1 MRVPTLEPRRRFR
14 FRGWIIGAVVVL
26 VVLLFSLRGLAG
38 FYTDYLWFDSV
49 GQGSTWSSLLA
60 ARVAPA
66 LVFTVVF
73 FVIMF
78 VNLVIAD
85 RLAPKYRS
93 MGPEDE
99 LIARYQQVAG
109 PYTMRIRIGVSLF
122 FALIAGIGVSSQWK
136 QWVLFTHY
144 ESFHKVD
151 PQFHKDIGFYV
162 FQLPFLKFIS
172 EWLFAG
178 LVIVLIV
185 TAVEHYLNGGIRFQS
200 PFQRVTPQVKA
211 HLSVILA
218 VMALV
223 KTAQYYLG
231 RFELNFSTRGVVE
244 GASATDVKAQLP
256 ALNLLI
262 FISIG
267 AAALFL
273 WNIRRR
279 GWVLPII
286 AVGLWAFV
294 SLVIGTIY
302 PAAYQQFKVGPNE
315 YQAESKYIDRNIRAT
330 RDAFGLDQVAPKQ
343 FDFTSLKNGLTVDQ
357 ARTLVDA
364 NSGTIDNARLWDPNV
379 IRDTYLTLQNL
390 QTYYQIGDVDVDRY
404 LVDGETR
411 QVLIAARGLN
421 SADLPSQSFVNRH
434 IVYTHGYGA
443 VASPSNQADPDGNP
457 SFYLRDVPVNG
468 NGIKMQN
475 GPPAQIYFAEN
486 LGSYVLTGAKQAEF
500 DYQQAGATD
509 QFTRYKG
516 KDGVKLSNIV
526 RRAAFALRFGSLDPL
541 ISGQITSNTKLL
553 MERDIR
559 ARVTKLAPFLQFDAD
574 PYPVVLGNRTVW
586 IMDGYTTTD
595 QYPYGQSLS
604 GEGSLATSFNYVRN
618 SVKVTVDAYQGT
630 VKFYVFDKTDPI
642 IKSYRSAFP
651 DLFTDGS
658 QMPAAIRAHLRY
670 PEDLFKSQSSIFGR
684 YHVTEPKRFYDGS
697 SKWLVSPDPGSG
709 RVSSDILSEA
719 SAAAGTASATS
730 GSNQPQAAT
739 STGAR
744 ISPYYL
750 NIRLPGQKD
759 PNTHFIVT
767 VPFVPV
773 SSGNSQTRLV
783 SFLTADS
790 DPGQYGKLQL
800 VHHAAGADRAR
811 PGAGE
816 QRDHPH
822 LGDLDRHHAAE
833 PAGFADHPGQH
844 AADPGRQFD
853 RLRPSL
859 LRPGPRQRRVS
870 RSSSSSSCSPRT
882 TAPTAHRRCRTA
894 STRCSG
900 ARRPSPPATCRRASS
915 PAARAPGPARPRRPR
930 PPPPLQERPRPPPRR
945 PAPPSH
951 RRPGAPRTCSTRP
964 PRTCDNA
971 QKALDAGDLGEYQ
984 RLVDD
989 ARIKVK
995 QAQQEQAGGGGG

>member
-1 MRVPTLEPRRRFR
+1 M
-14 FRGWIIGAVVVL
+14 RGWIIGAVVIL

-38 FYTDYLWFDSV
+38 FYTDFLWFDSL

-99 LIARYQQVAG
+99 LIARYQQAAG

-144 ESFHKVD
+144 QSFHEVD

-162 FQLPFLKFIS
+162 FQLPFLKFIA

-231 RFELNFSTRGVVE
+231 RFQLDFSTRGVVQ

-286 AVGLWAFV
+286 AVGLWAFA
-294 SLVIGTIY
+294 SLVVGTIY

-330 RDAFGLDQVAPKQ
+330 RDAFALDQVKTDE
-343 FDFTSLKNGLTVDQ
+343 FDFTSLKSGMTTEEAQ
-357 ARTLVDA
+357 TLVST
-364 NSGTIDNARLWDPNV
+364 NSGTIDNTRLWDPKV
-379 IRDTYLTLQNL
+379 IQSTYRTLQNL

-404 LVDGETR
+404 LVDGEVR
-411 QVLIAARGLN
+411 QVLVAARGLN

-443 VASPSNQADPDGNP
+443 VASPSNQTDSGGTPN
-457 SFYLRDVPVNG
+457 FYLQDVPVKATG
-468 NGIKMQN
+468 LTMKN
-475 GPPAQIYFAEN
+475 GPPTQIYFAEN
-486 LGSYVLTGAKQAEF
+486 LSSYVLTGAQQAEF
-500 DYQQAGATD
+500 NYQRPGATD

-516 KDGVKLSNIV
+516 KDGVKLSNFV
-526 RRAAFALRFGSLDPL
+526 RRATFALRFGSLDPL
-541 ISGQITSNTKLL
+541 ISGQINSNTKLL
-553 MERDIR
+553 MEHDIR
-559 ARVTKLAPFLQFDAD
+559 SRVTKLAPFLQFDAN
-574 PYPVVLGNRTVW
+574 PYPVILDNRTVW
-586 IMDGYTTTD
+586 VMDGYTTSN
-595 QYPYGQSLS
+595 QYPYSQSLGGQGALS
-604 GEGSLATSFNYVRN
+604 GSFNYVRN
-618 SVKVTVDAYQGT
+618 SVKATVDAYEGT
-630 VKFYVFDKTDPI
+630 VTFYVFDKTDPI
-642 IKSYRSAFP
+642 IKAYREAFP

-658 QMPAAIRAHLRY
+658 RMPEAIREHLRY
-670 PEDLFKSQSSIFGR
+670 PQDLFATQATMFGR
-684 YHVTEPKRFYDGS
+684 YHVTEPKRFYDGNT
-697 SKWLVSPDPGSG
+697 KWLVSPDPGSG
-709 RVSSDILSEA
+709 RVSGDILSQV
-719 SAAAGTASATS
+719 SAAAGTASGS
-730 GSNQPQAAT
+730 SSNQPQAAS

-744 ISPYYL
+744 IAPDYL
-750 NIRLPGQKD
+750 NIRLPGQKAE
-759 PNTHFIVT
+759 HFIIT

-790 DPGQYGKLQL
+790 DPGQYGKMRSFTMPQGQTVEGPVQVNNAIIRTPAISTAITLLNQQGSQIIQGSMEL
-800 VHHAAGADRAR
+800 IPIGNSLLYVRPFYAQSAGNGSYPLFQFVVVYNQDSGAFCGPNVQDALDQMLDRKERVAGCNVSTTGLTGGNGSTTTTTTTPTTT
-811 PGAGE
+811 PGATTTTAAPATTTVPPASGTA
-816 QRDHPH
+816 Q
-822 LGDLDRHHAAE
+822 DLLN
-833 PAGFADHPGQH
+833 Q
-844 AADPGRQFD
+844 AADKLDQA
-853 RLRPSL
+853 
-859 LRPGPRQRRVS
+859 Q
-870 RSSSSSSCSPRT
+870 
-882 TAPTAHRRCRTA
+882 
-894 STRCSG
+894 
-900 ARRPSPPATCRRASS
+900 
-915 PAARAPGPARPRRPR
+915 AA
-930 PPPPLQERPRPPPRR
+930 LE
-945 PAPPSH
+945 
-951 RRPGAPRTCSTRP
+951 
-964 PRTCDNA
+964 
-971 QKALDAGDLGEYQ
+971 AGKLGEYQ
-984 RLVDD
+984 DLVDD
-989 ARIKVK
+989 ARTLVK
-995 QAQQEQAGGGGG
+995 QAQQKGG

>member
-1 MRVPTLEPRRRFR
+1 MRVPTVEPRRRFR
-14 FRGWIIGAVVVL
+14 FRAAIIGAVIVL
-26 VVLLFSLRGLAG
+26 IVLLFSLRGLAG
-38 FYTDYLWFDSV
+38 FYTDYLWFDSL

-144 ESFHKVD
+144 QSFHQVD

-162 FQLPFLKFIS
+162 FQLPFLQFIS
-172 EWLFAG
+172 QWLFAG

-231 RFELNFSTRGVVE
+231 RFALNFSTRGVVQ

-267 AAALFL
+267 AAGLFL

-315 YQAESKYIDRNIRAT
+315 YQAEAKYIDRNIRAT
-330 RDAFGLDQVAPKQ
+330 RDAFNLDTVKPTK
-343 FDFTSLKNGLTVDQ
+343 FDYTSLKRGLTVDQ
-357 ARTLVDA
+357 ARTVVDT
-364 NSGTIDNARLWDPNV
+364 NSGTIDNARLWDPN
-379 IRDTYLTLQNL
+379 IIQSTYSTLQNL
-390 QTYYQIGDVDVDRY
+390 QTYYQIGNVDVDRY
-404 LVDGETR
+404 LIDGETR

-457 SFYLRDVPVNG
+457 PYYLRDVPVKAS
-468 NGIKMQN
+468 GIKVAS
-475 GPPAQIYFAEN
+475 GPPSEIYFAEN
-486 LGSYVLTGAKQAEF
+486 LGSYVLTSAKQAEF
-500 DYQQAGATD
+500 NYQRAGATD

-516 KDGVKLSNIV
+516 KDGVKLSNFV

-541 ISGQITSNTKLL
+541 ISGQIDSDTKLL

-559 ARVTKLAPFLQFDAD
+559 ARVTKLAPFLQFDAN

-586 IMDGYTTTD
+586 VMDGYTTTN
-595 QYPYGQSLS
+595 QYPYAQSLGS
-604 GEGSLATSFNYVRN
+604 QGSLSTSFNYVRN

-630 VKFYVFDKTDPI
+630 VTFYVVDKKDPI
-642 IKSYRSAFP
+642 IKAYEEAFP

-658 QMPAAIRAHLRY
+658 RMPKALQQHLRY
-670 PEDLFKSQSSIFGR
+670 PEDLFKSQSAIFGR

-697 SKWLVSPDPGSG
+697 AKWLVSPDPGSG
-709 RVSSDILSEA
+709 RVSSNLVAEA
-719 SAAAGTASATS
+719 AAVAGTASGS
-730 GSNQPQAAT
+730 SSNQPQAAS

-744 ISPYYL
+744 MAPYYL
-750 NIRLPGQKD
+750 NIRLPGQKSE
-759 PNTHFIVT
+759 HFILT

-773 SSGNSQTRLV
+773 STGNSQTRLV

-790 DPGQYGKLQL
+790 DPDQYGRMESFTMPQGQTVLGPVQVNNAIIRTSAISTAITLLNQQGSQILQGSMQMIP
-800 VHHAAGADRAR
+800 VGN
-811 PGAGE
+811 
-816 QRDHPH
+816 
-822 LGDLDRHHAAE
+822 
-833 PAGFADHPGQH
+833 
-844 AADPGRQFD
+844 
-853 RLRPSL
+853 SL
-859 LRPGPRQRRVS
+859 LYVRPFYAQGQGSGAYPQFQFVVVFSQDYGAYCGPTVQDGLNQMLGRETPVTTCNVS
-870 RSSSSSSCSPRT
+870 SGGQSGGTGTGSTTTTTTTSPGNTAT
-882 TAPTAHRRCRTA
+882 TRPTAT
-894 STRCSG
+894 TV
-900 ARRPSPPATCRRASS
+900 PPATGSAQDLLNQ
-915 PAARAPGPARPRRPR
+915 AAAK
-930 PPPPLQERPRPPPRR
+930 LDQ
-945 PAPPSH
+945 
-951 RRPGAPRTCSTRP
+951 
-964 PRTCDNA
+964 A
-971 QKALDAGDLGEYQ
+971 QTALENGKLGDYQ
-984 RLVDD
+984 QLVDQ
-989 ARIKVK
+989 ARTLVK
-995 QAQQEQAGGGGG
+995 QAQQKSGG

>member
-1 MRVPTLEPRRRFR
+1 MRVPTAEPRRRSRFR
-14 FRGWIIGAVVVL
+14 FRGWIIGVVVVL

-38 FYTDYLWFDSV
+38 FYTDYLWFDSL

-85 RLAPKYRS
+85 RLAPKYRA

-109 PYTMRIRIGVSLF
+109 RYTMRIRIGVSLF

-136 QWVLFTHY
+136 QWILFTHY
-144 ESFHKVD
+144 ESFDRVD

-162 FQLPFLKFIS
+162 FQLPFLKFIA

-244 GASATDVKAQLP
+244 GANATDVKAQLP

-262 FISIG
+262 FISIV

-302 PAAYQQFKVGPNE
+302 PAAYQQFRVGPNE
-315 YQAESKYIDRNIRAT
+315 YQAEQKYIDRNIRAT
-330 RDAFGLDQVAPKQ
+330 RDAFGLDAVKPEK
-343 FDFTSLKNGLTVDQ
+343 FDFTTLKGMELADAQ
-357 ARTLVDA
+357 ALIDS
-364 NSGTIDNARLWDPNV
+364 NSGTVDNARLWDPNV
-379 IRDTYLTLQNL
+379 IHDTYNTLQNL
-390 QTYYQIGDVDVDRY
+390 QTYYQIGDVDIDRY
-404 LVDGETR
+404 LVDGKTQ

-443 VASPSNQADPDGNP
+443 VASPSNSADSGGDPN
-457 SFYLRDVPVNG
+457 FYLRDVPVQEQ
-468 NGIKMQN
+468 GIRMDS
-475 GPPAQIYFAEN
+475 GPPSEIYFAEN
-486 LGSYVLTGAKQAEF
+486 LSSYVLTGAEQAEF
-500 DYQQAGATD
+500 NYQRAGATD

-516 KDGVKLSNIV
+516 KDGVKLSNFV

-541 ISGQITSNTKLL
+541 ISGQINSNTKLL

-559 ARVTKLAPFLQFDAD
+559 ARVTKLAPFLEFDAD
-574 PYPVVLGNRTVW
+574 PYPVVLGDRTLW
-586 IMDGYTTTD
+586 IMDAYTTSD
-595 QYPYGQSLS
+595 MYPYGQSLS
-604 GEGSLATSFNYVRN
+604 SEGSLSGSFNYVRN
-618 SVKVTVDAYQGT
+618 SVKVTVDAYEGT
-630 VKFYVFDKTDPI
+630 VTFYVFDKKDPI
-642 IKSYRSAFP
+642 IQAYEAAFP
-651 DLFTDGS
+651 DLFTDGAR
-658 QMPAAIRAHLRY
+658 MPKEIRDHLRY
-670 PEDLFKSQSSIFGR
+670 PEDLFRAQAAMFGR

-697 SKWLVSPDPGSG
+697 AKWLVSPDPGSG

-719 SAAAGTASATS
+719 TAAAGSATPAAT
-730 GSNQPQAAT
+730 NQPQAAT

-744 ISPYYL
+744 IDPYYL
-750 NIRLPGQKD
+750 NIRLPGASED
-759 PNTHFIVT
+759 NFIIT

-783 SFLTADS
+783 SFLTANS
-790 DPGQYGKLQL
+790 DPGQYGRMNAFTMPTGQTVLGPVQVNNQIIRTPAVSTAITLLNQQGSQIIQGSMQL
-800 VHHAAGADRAR
+800 IPVGNSIIYVRPFYAQGRGEGSYPLFQFVVVFSQEYGAFCGPNVQDALDQMLSRRERATACNVSGVLPGGATGSTTTTTTTTT
-811 PGAGE
+811 PGA
-816 QRDHPH
+816 
-822 LGDLDRHHAAE
+822 ATTA
-833 PAGFADHPGQH
+833 PA
-844 AADPGRQFD
+844 
-853 RLRPSL
+853 
-859 LRPGPRQRRVS
+859 
-870 RSSSSSSCSPRT
+870 T
-882 TAPTAHRRCRTA
+882 TAPTT
-894 STRCSG
+894 TTV
-900 ARRPSPPATCRRASS
+900 PPASGSAQDLLNQ
-915 PAARAPGPARPRRPR
+915 AA
-930 PPPPLQERPRPPPRR
+930 E
-945 PAPPSH
+945 
-951 RRPGAPRTCSTRP
+951 
-964 PRTCDNA
+964 
-971 QKALDAGDLGEYQ
+971 ALDDAQTALTNGDLAEYQ
-984 RLVDD
+984 RLVNE
-989 ARIKVK
+989 ARTKVK
-995 QAQQEQAGGGGG
+995 QAQQKGAG

>member
-14 FRGWIIGAVVVL
+14 LRGWIIGAAVVL

-38 FYTDYLWFDSV
+38 FYTDYLWFDSL

-66 LVFTVVF
+66 LVFTIVF

-78 VNLVIAD
+78 ANLVIAD

-122 FALIAGIGVSSQWK
+122 FALIAGIGVSAQWK

-144 ESFHKVD
+144 QSFHRQD

-162 FQLPFLKFIS
+162 FQLPFLKFIA

-231 RFELNFSTRGVVE
+231 RFELDFSTRGVVE
-244 GASATDVKAQLP
+244 GASYTDVKAQLP

-273 WNIRRR
+273 WNIHRR

-302 PAAYQQFKVGPNE
+302 PAAVQQFKVGPNE

-330 RDAFGLDQVAPKQ
+330 RDSFGLTSVEPTE
-343 FDFTSLKNGLTVDQ
+343 FPFTSLKKDLSSTEAQQVVD
-357 ARTLVDA
+357 T
-364 NSGTIDNARLWDPNV
+364 NTGTINNARLWDPNV
-379 IRDTYLTLQNL
+379 IRDTYSTLQNL
-390 QTYYQIGDVDVDRY
+390 QTYYQIGDVDIDRY
-404 LVDGETR
+404 LIDGEVR

-443 VASPSNQADPDGNP
+443 VASPSNDADPSGNP
-457 SFYLRDVPVNG
+457 QFYLRDVPVKDKA
-468 NGIKMQN
+468 IKMDS
-475 GPPAQIYFAEN
+475 GPPSQIYFAEN
-486 LGSYVLTGAKQAEF
+486 LTSYVLTGAKQAEF
-500 DYQQAGATD
+500 DYQRAGATD
-509 QFTRYKG
+509 KFTRYKG
-516 KDGVKLSNIV
+516 ADGVKLSNFV

-541 ISGQITSNTKLL
+541 ISGQIDSNTKLL

-574 PYPVVLGNRTVW
+574 PYPVVLGNKTVW

-595 QYPYGQSLS
+595 QYPYAQSLS
-604 GEGSLATSFNYVRN
+604 GEGSLSSSFNYVRN
-618 SVKVTVDAYQGT
+618 SVKVTVDAYNGT
-630 VKFYVFDKTDPI
+630 VTFYVFDNKDPI
-642 IKSYRSAFP
+642 IKAYREAFP

-658 QMPAAIRAHLRY
+658 QMPAEIRAHLRY
-670 PEDLFKSQSSIFGR
+670 PEDLFKSQSTMFGR

-697 SKWLVSPDPGSG
+697 AKWLVSPDPGSG
-709 RVSSDILSEA
+709 RVSSDFVAIAESA
-719 SAAAGTASATS
+719 SGASTGS
-730 GSNQPQAAT
+730 GSNTQPQAAT
-739 STGAR
+739 STGKR
-744 ISPYYL
+744 IDPYYL
-750 NIRLPGQKD
+750 NIRLPGQKSE
-759 PNTHFIVT
+759 HFIVLE
-767 VPFVPV
+767 PFVPV

-790 DPGQYGKLQL
+790 DPGQYGKLQSFTMPQGQTVEGPVQVNNAIIRTPAISTAITL
-800 VHHAAGADRAR
+800 LNQQGSQIIQGSMQLIPVGNSILYVRPFYAQGRGAGSYPLFQFVVVYTQDFGAYCGQTVQDGLDQMLGRADPVTACNVSAGATSGGTGSGSPTTTTTTT
-811 PGAGE
+811 PGTA
-816 QRDHPH
+816 
-822 LGDLDRHHAAE
+822 
-833 PAGFADHPGQH
+833 
-844 AADPGRQFD
+844 
-853 RLRPSL
+853 
-859 LRPGPRQRRVS
+859 
-870 RSSSSSSCSPRT
+870 T
-882 TAPTAHRRCRTA
+882 TTTPPA
-894 STRCSG
+894 STTI
-900 ARRPSPPATCRRASS
+900 PPATGSAQDLLNQ
-915 PAARAPGPARPRRPR
+915 AAAK
-930 PPPPLQERPRPPPRR
+930 LDQ
-945 PAPPSH
+945 
-951 RRPGAPRTCSTRP
+951 
-964 PRTCDNA
+964 A
-971 QKALDAGDLGEYQ
+971 QAALDAGNLGEYQ
-984 RLVDD
+984 SLVDE
-989 ARIKVK
+989 ARTLVK
-995 QAQQEQAGGGGG
+995 QAQQKSGG

>member
-14 FRGWIIGAVVVL
+14 LRGWIIGAVVVL

-38 FYTDYLWFDSV
+38 FYTDFLWFDSL

-73 FVIMF
+73 FAIMF

-122 FALIAGIGVSSQWK
+122 FALIAGIGVSAQWK
-136 QWVLFTHY
+136 QWILFTHY

-218 VMALV
+218 FMALV

-244 GASATDVKAQLP
+244 GASYTDVKAQLP

-267 AAALFL
+267 AAGLFL

-302 PAAYQQFKVGPNE
+302 PAAIQQFKVGPNE
-315 YQAESKYIDRNIRAT
+315 YQTEAKYIDRNIRAT
-330 RDAFGLDQVAPKQ
+330 RDSFGLSSVEPKQ
-343 FDFTSLKNGLTVDQ
+343 FDYTSLKTGLTRPEAQTVVD
-357 ARTLVDA
+357 T
-364 NSGTIDNARLWDPNV
+364 NSGTINNARLWDPNV
-379 IRDTYLTLQNL
+379 IRDTYATLQNL

-404 LVDGETR
+404 MIDGKVQ

-457 SFYLRDVPVNG
+457 SFLLRDVPVEA
-468 NGIKMQN
+468 NGIKMAS
-475 GPPAQIYFAEN
+475 GPPSEIYFAEN
-486 LGSYVLTGAKQAEF
+486 LGSYVLTGAQSSEF
-500 DYQQAGATD
+500 NYQRAGATD
-509 QFTRYKG
+509 KFTRYKG
-516 KDGVKLSNIV
+516 KDGVKLSNFV

-541 ISGQITSNTKLL
+541 ISGQIGSNTKLL

-574 PYPVVLGNRTVW
+574 PYPVVLGNKTVW

-595 QYPYGQSLS
+595 RYPYGQSLS
-604 GEGSLATSFNYVRN
+604 GEGSLSDPFNYVRN

-630 VKFYVFDKTDPI
+630 VTFYVFDNKDPI
-642 IKSYRSAFP
+642 IKAYREAFP

-658 QMPAAIRAHLRY
+658 QMPKAIREHLRY
-670 PEDLFKSQSSIFGR
+670 PEDLFKSQSAMFGR
-684 YHVTEPKRFYDGS
+684 YHVTETKRFFDGS
-697 SKWLVSPDPGSG
+697 ATWLVSPDPGSG
-709 RVSSDILSEA
+709 RVSSDFVALAQSA
-719 SAAAGTASATS
+719 SGASTGS
-730 GSNQPQAAT
+730 GSNTAPQAAA
-739 STGAR
+739 STGKR
-744 ISPYYL
+744 IDPYYL

-790 DPGQYGKLQL
+790 DGKQYGKLQSFSMPQGQT
-800 VHHAAGADRAR
+800 V
-811 PGAGE
+811 
-816 QRDHPH
+816 
-822 LGDLDRHHAAE
+822 LGPVQVNNAIIRTSAISTAITLLNQQGSQIIQGSMQLI
-833 PAGFADHPGQH
+833 PVGN
-844 AADPGRQFD
+844 
-853 RLRPSL
+853 SL
-859 LRPGPRQRRVS
+859 LYVRPFYAQGRGSGSYPQFQFVVVFSQDYGAYCGPTVQDGLDQMLGKKDTVTTCNVS
-870 RSSSSSSCSPRT
+870 SGAASGGSGTGSNTTTTTTTPTT
-882 TAPTAHRRCRTA
+882 TAPGTVTTA
-894 STRCSG
+894 
-900 ARRPSPPATCRRASS
+900 PPATTTTIP
-915 PAARAPGPARPRRPR
+915 PAAGSA
-930 PPPPLQERPRPPPRR
+930 QELLNQ
-945 PAPPSH
+945 A
-951 RRPGAPRTCSTRP
+951 AAKL
-964 PRTCDNA
+964 DQA
-971 QKALDAGDLGEYQ
+971 QAALEAGKLGEYQ
-984 RLVDD
+984 DLVDQ
-989 ARIKVK
+989 ARVLVK
-995 QAQQEQAGGGGG
+995 QAQQKSG

>member
-1 MRVPTLEPRRRFR
+1 MRVPTVEPRRRSRFR
-14 FRGWIIGAVVVL
+14 FRGWIIGIIVVL
-26 VVLLFSLRGLAG
+26 IVLLFSLRGLAG
-38 FYTDYLWFDSV
+38 FYTDYLWFDSL
-49 GQGSTWSSLLA
+49 GQGTTWSSLLA

-85 RLAPKYRS
+85 RLAPKYRA

-136 QWVLFTHY
+136 QWILFTHY
-144 ESFHKVD
+144 QSFHKVD

-162 FQLPFLKFIS
+162 FQLPFLKFIA

-218 VMALV
+218 VMALI

-262 FISIG
+262 FISIV

-315 YQAESKYIDRNIRAT
+315 YQAEQKYIDRNIRAT
-330 RDAFGLDQVAPKQ
+330 RDSFGLDSVKPDQ
-343 FDFTSLKNGLTVDQ
+343 FNFTSLKNGMTKEEAQ
-357 ARTLVDA
+357 TLVDS

-379 IRDTYLTLQNL
+379 IHDTYNTLQNL

-404 LVDGETR
+404 LIDGKVQ

-443 VASPSNQADPDGNP
+443 VASPSNLAEAGGDPR
-457 SFYLRDVPVNG
+457 FYLRDVPVKSS
-468 NGIKMQN
+468 GIKMQS
-475 GPPAQIYFAEN
+475 GPPSQIYFAEN

-500 DYQQAGATD
+500 NYQREGATD

-541 ISGQITSNTKLL
+541 ISGQINSNTKLL

-595 QYPYGQSLS
+595 MYPYGQAL
-604 GEGSLATSFNYVRN
+604 GTEGSLNGAFNYVRN
-618 SVKVTVDAYQGT
+618 SVKVTIDAYQGT
-630 VKFYVFDKTDPI
+630 VTFYVFDKHDPI
-642 IKSYRSAFP
+642 IKAYESAFP
-651 DLFTDGS
+651 DLFTDAS
-658 QMPAAIRAHLRY
+658 RMPDDLRAHLRY
-670 PEDLFKSQSSIFGR
+670 PEDLFKSQSAMFGR

-697 SKWLVSPDPGSG
+697 AKWLVSPDPGSG
-709 RVSSDILSEA
+709 RVSSDVLSEA
-719 SAAAGTASATS
+719 TAVVGSASS
-730 GSNQPQAAT
+730 NSNQPQSAT

-744 ISPYYL
+744 IDPYYL
-750 NIRLPGQKD
+750 NIRLPGESEE
-759 PNTHFIVT
+759 HFILI

-783 SFLTADS
+783 SFLTANS
-790 DPGQYGKLQL
+790 DPAQYGQL
-800 VHHAAGADRAR
+800 NSFSMPTGQTVLGPVQVNNQIIRTPAVSTAITLLNQQGSQIIQGSMQLIPVGNSLIYVRPFYAQGRGEGSYPLFQFVVVFSQDYGAFCGPNVQDALDQMLSRTERATQCNISGVLPGTGGTTSTTTTTTPSGAATTT
-811 PGAGE
+811 PTTT
-816 QRDHPH
+816 
-822 LGDLDRHHAAE
+822 
-833 PAGFADHPGQH
+833 PA
-844 AADPGRQFD
+844 
-853 RLRPSL
+853 
-859 LRPGPRQRRVS
+859 
-870 RSSSSSSCSPRT
+870 T
-882 TAPTAHRRCRTA
+882 TAPTT
-894 STRCSG
+894 TTV
-900 ARRPSPPATCRRASS
+900 PPAAGSVQDLLNQ
-915 PAARAPGPARPRRPR
+915 AAQD
-930 PPPPLQERPRPPPRR
+930 L
-945 PAPPSH
+945 
-951 RRPGAPRTCSTRP
+951 
-964 PRTCDNA
+964 DNA
-971 QKALDAGDLGEYQ
+971 QKALESGDLGKYQ
-984 RLVDD
+984 QLVND
-989 ARIKVK
+989 AKLKVK
-995 QAQQEQAGGGGG
+995 QAQQKQATG

>member
-1 MRVPTLEPRRRFR
+1 MRVPTVEPRRRSRFR
-14 FRGWIIGAVVVL
+14 LRGWIIGIVVIL
-26 VVLLFSLRGLAG
+26 IVLLFSLRGLAG
-38 FYTDYLWFDSV
+38 FYTDYLWFDSL
-49 GQGSTWSSLLA
+49 GQGGTWSSLLA

-85 RLAPKYRS
+85 RLAPKYRA

-136 QWVLFTHY
+136 QWILFTHY
-144 ESFHKVD
+144 ESFGQVD

-262 FISIG
+262 FISIV

-315 YQAESKYIDRNIRAT
+315 YQAESKYIARNIRAT
-330 RDAFGLDQVAPKQ
+330 RDSFGLDAVKTDQ
-343 FDFTSLKNGLTVDQ
+343 FEFTSLRSLPQNE
-357 ARTLVDA
+357 AETLVDS
-364 NSGTIDNARLWDPNV
+364 NTGTIDNARLWDPNV
-379 IRDTYLTLQNL
+379 IRDTYSQLQNL

-404 LVDGETR
+404 LIDGKTR

-443 VASPSNQADPDGNP
+443 VASPSNDAQPDGNP
-457 SFYLRDVPVNG
+457 DFLLRDVPVEE
-468 NGIKMQN
+468 NGITMDP
-475 GPPAQIYFAEN
+475 GPPSEIYFAEN
-486 LGSYVLTGAKQAEF
+486 LTSYVLTGAEQSEF
-500 DYQQAGATD
+500 NYQREGATD
-509 QFTRYKG
+509 RFTRYKG
-516 KDGVKLSNIV
+516 KDGVKLSNFV

-541 ISGQITSNTKLL
+541 ISGQINSNTKLL

-559 ARVTKLAPFLQFDAD
+559 SRVEKLAPFLEFDAD

-586 IMDGYTTTD
+586 IMDGYTSTD
-595 QYPYGQSLS
+595 MYPYGQTLN
-604 GEGSLATSFNYVRN
+604 GEGSLSSSFNYVRN

-630 VKFYVFDKTDPI
+630 VTFYVFDKKDPI
-642 IKSYRSAFP
+642 IKAYQSAFP

-658 QMPAAIRAHLRY
+658 RMPEEIRKHLRY
-670 PEDLFKSQSSIFGR
+670 PEDLFKAQATTFGR
-684 YHVTEPKRFYDGS
+684 YHVTEPKRFYDAS
-697 SKWLVSPDPGSG
+697 AKWLVSPDPGSG
-709 RVSSDILSEA
+709 RVSSDILSEVN
-719 SAAAGTASATS
+719 AAANASSTNTN
-730 GSNQPQAAT
+730 NQPQAAS

-750 NIRLPGQKD
+750 NIRLPGQTD
-759 PNTHFIVT
+759 PDEHFIVL

-773 SSGNSQTRLV
+773 STANSQTRLV
-783 SFLTADS
+783 SFLAANS
-790 DPGQYGKLQL
+790 DPGQYGKLSSFTMPQ
-800 VHHAAGADRAR
+800 
-811 PGAGE
+811 
-816 QRDHPH
+816 
-822 LGDLDRHHAAE
+822 
-833 PAGFADHPGQH
+833 GQNVE
-844 AADPGRQFD
+844 
-853 RLRPSL
+853 
-859 LRPGPRQRRVS
+859 GPVQVNNAII
-870 RSSSSSSCSPRT
+870 RT
-882 TAPTAHRRCRTA
+882 TAISQAITLLNQQGSAIIQGSMQLIPVGNSLIYVRPFYTQGRGQGAYPLFQFVVVYSQGKGAFCGPTVQDGLDQMLGKKSAVTTCNV
-894 STRCSG
+894 SSG
-900 ARRPSPPATCRRASS
+900 AASGGTGTGSPGTTTTTTPSTSTTTSPATTTIPPATGSRQDLLNQ
-915 PAARAPGPARPRRPR
+915 AAKD
-930 PPPPLQERPRPPPRR
+930 L
-945 PAPPSH
+945 
-951 RRPGAPRTCSTRP
+951 
-964 PRTCDNA
+964 DDA
-971 QKALDAGDLGEYQ
+971 QTALTNGDLAEYQ
-984 RLVDD
+984 RLVND
-989 ARIKVK
+989 ARTKVK
-995 QAQQEQAGGGGG
+995 QAQNASG

>member
-1 MRVPTLEPRRRFR
+1 MRVPTVEPRRRSRFR
-14 FRGWIIGAVVVL
+14 LRGWIIGIVVVFI
-26 VVLLFSLRGLAG
+26 VLLFSLRGLAG
-38 FYTDYLWFDSV
+38 FYTDYLWFDSL

-85 RLAPKYRS
+85 RLAPKYRA

-136 QWVLFTHY
+136 QWILFTHY
-144 ESFHKVD
+144 ESFGKVD

-262 FISIG
+262 FISIV

-315 YQAESKYIDRNIRAT
+315 YQAEAKYIARNIHAT
-330 RDAFGLDQVAPKQ
+330 RDAFAISTVKPDNFQFEQLTAAESAADQNRGSIQ
-343 FDFTSLKNGLTVDQ
+343 
-357 ARTLVDA
+357 
-364 NSGTIDNARLWDPNV
+364 NARLWDPNV
-379 IRDTYLTLQNL
+379 IRDNYTNQQQLQS
-390 QTYYQIGDVDVDRY
+390 YYQIGDVDVDRY
-404 LVDGETR
+404 LIDGKTQ

-434 IVYTHGYGA
+434 IVYTHGYGL
-443 VASPSNQADPDGNP
+443 VASPSNSSKSDGNP
-457 SFYLRDVPVNG
+457 NYELSDVPTTSK
-468 NGIKMQN
+468 GIKLDN
-475 GPPAQIYFAEN
+475 GPPSQIYFSEG
-486 LGSYVLTGAKQAEF
+486 LTSYVLTGAQSREF
-500 DYQQAGATD
+500 NYQSAGVTD
-509 QFTRYKG
+509 KFTRYKG

-526 RRAAFALRFGSLDPL
+526 RRAAFALRFGSIDPL
-541 ISGQITSNTKLL
+541 ISGQINSNTKLL

-559 ARVTKLAPFLQFDAD
+559 ARVEKLAPFLQYDAD
-574 PYPVVLGNRTVW
+574 PYPVVLGNRTLWVL
-586 IMDGYTTTD
+586 DGYTTTD
-595 QYPYGQSLS
+595 EYPYSQSL
-604 GEGSLATSFNYVRN
+604 GTEGSISSGFNYVRN
-618 SVKVTVDAYQGT
+618 SVKVTVDAYEGT
-630 VKFYVFDKTDPI
+630 VTFYVFDKKDPI
-642 IKSYRSAFP
+642 IKSYESAFP
-651 DLFTDGS
+651 DLFTDAS
-658 QMPAAIRAHLRY
+658 RMPAELRAHLRY
-670 PEDLFKSQSSIFGR
+670 PEDLVKAQSAMFGR

-709 RVSSDILSEA
+709 TISSNE
-719 SAAAGTASATS
+719 ATS
-730 GSNQPQAAT
+730 GNLPVATTNAPQAAA
-739 STGAR
+739 SSGPR
-744 ISPYYL
+744 MDPYYL
-750 NIRLPGQKD
+750 NIRLPGQD
-759 PNTHFIVT
+759 EHFIILE
-767 VPFVPV
+767 PFVPV
-773 SSGNSQTRLV
+773 SSQNSQTRLV
-783 SFLTADS
+783 AFLTANS
-790 DPGQYGKLQL
+790 DPGHYGELQSFVMPQGQNVSGPAQVNNQILRTPAISAAITLIGRQGSSISQGSLQL
-800 VHHAAGADRAR
+800 IPVGNSIVYVRPFYARGTGTANFPQFQFVVVYSQGAGAFCGQTIDDALNQLLTRTTTATTCNIST
-811 PGAGE
+811 AGS
-816 QRDHPH
+816 
-822 LGDLDRHHAAE
+822 GLDN
-833 PAGFADHPGQH
+833 G
-844 AADPGRQFD
+844 
-853 RLRPSL
+853 
-859 LRPGPRQRRVS
+859 
-870 RSSSSSSCSPRT
+870 SSSTSTTTTAT
-882 TAPTAHRRCRTA
+882 TAPT
-894 STRCSG
+894 STTSP
-900 ARRPSPPATCRRASS
+900 ATPTTVPPATGSRQELLNQ
-915 PAARAPGPARPRRPR
+915 AAKD
-930 PPPPLQERPRPPPRR
+930 L
-945 PAPPSH
+945 
-951 RRPGAPRTCSTRP
+951 
-964 PRTCDNA
+964 DDA
-971 QKALDAGDLGEYQ
+971 QTALTNGDLAEYQ
-984 RLVDD
+984 RLVND
-989 ARIKVK
+989 ARTKVK
-995 QAQQEQAGGGGG
+995 QAQNAGG